1 MKDGLMKINRFT
13 EEQGYSVQL
22 AERLAPFRIM
32 TFV

>member
-1 MKDGLMKINRFT
+1 MKGQRFT
-13 EEQGYSVQL
+13 EEMGYSVQL